1 MSLDRSLDRPAPAS
15 TARPLAIP
23 ALLAVIG
30 LVGLASALLG
40 DDFWD
45 VLSWI
50 ALATPLAVILR
61 YVAWPP
67 AVPND
72 GARRT

>member
-23 ALLAVIG
+23 ALLAAIG
-30 LVGLASALLG
+30 LVGLVSALIG

-61 YVAWPP
+61 YVVWPP
-67 AVPND
+67 TIPNN
-72 GARRT
+72 GARRG

>member
-1 MSLDRSLDRPAPAS
+1 MSLDRSLDRPTPAS

-30 LVGLASALLG
+30 LVGLVSALIG
-40 DDFWD
+40 DDVWD
-45 VLSWI
+45 ILSWL

-61 YVAWPP
+61 YVVRPA

-72 GARRT
+72 GARRG

>member
-1 MSLDRSLDRPAPAS
+1 MSLDRPVRAG
-15 TARPLAIP
+15 TARPLAMP

-30 LVGLASALLG
+30 LVGLVSALIG
-40 DDFWD
+40 DDLWD

-61 YVAWPP
+61 YVMWPP
-67 AVPND
+67 AIPNN
-72 GARRT
+72 GARGG